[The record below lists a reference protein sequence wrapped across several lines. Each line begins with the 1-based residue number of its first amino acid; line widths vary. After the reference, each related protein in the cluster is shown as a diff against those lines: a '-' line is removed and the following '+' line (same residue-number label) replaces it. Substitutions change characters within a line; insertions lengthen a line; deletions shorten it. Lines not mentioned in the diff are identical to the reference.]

1 MFDSGNTGFMLVCAM
16 LVLLMTPGL
25 AFFYGGLSR
34 RKNVVNTMIM
44 VFGVLGIVA
53 ITWTIFGWSF
63 AYGGDGSIPFF
74 GGFDQIGLTGLVAN
88 ITGEAPEALSHDCYP
103 AMADVVFQLAFCMI
117 TTAIITGSLAGR
129 MKYGAICAF
138 VAIWTI
144 VVYPPLAHMVWG
156 GDGSLISDTIGAR
169 DFADG
174 DVVHISSGLTG
185 LVLCLLLGK
194 RKGFGM
200 MSYRPHNV
208 PFVALG
214 AGLLWF
220 GWFGFNGGSEFKADA
235 VAARMRA
242 SREAY
247 ERGLREEQAMI
258 DAHNAGK
265 RSKDNQGKKQE
276 DVRVPGNVLISF
288 SLAGRT
294 FTYMHVPAYQCE
306 GSGQV
311 VVSISVNRNGKVTSA
326 SVRSATSGEECLSER
341 ALEAA
346 RLSRFNVDASAPA
359 SQSGTITYLF
369 QRQ

>member
-1 MFDSGNTGFMLVCAM
+1 MDPQPVRDLPRLQSPSQPSFDPQPVDLGTWTYEHKV
-16 LVLLMTPGL
+16 GL
-25 AFFYGGLSR
+25 C
-34 RKNVVNTMIM
+34 VMIIAYL
-44 VFGVLGIVA
+44 VLGIIFVTTKLVVGGAPPDQHTIYLDMVPPPPEQKQELTPEERRQMEADLSNAHNA
-53 ITWTIFGWSF
+53 IS
-63 AYGGDGSIPFF
+63 
-74 GGFDQIGLTGLVAN
+74 N
-88 ITGEAPEALSHDCYP
+88 EEARNEASR
-103 AMADVVFQLAFCMI
+103 QNER
-117 TTAIITGSLAGR
+117 TS
-129 MKYGAICAF
+129 
-138 VAIWTI
+138 
-144 VVYPPLAHMVWG
+144 
-156 GDGSLISDTIGAR
+156 
-169 DFADG
+169 
-174 DVVHISSGLTG
+174 
-185 LVLCLLLGK
+185 
-194 RKGFGM
+194 
-200 MSYRPHNV
+200 
-208 PFVALG
+208 G
-214 AGLLWF
+214 AGS
-220 GWFGFNGGSEFKADA
+220 GGSRGGSNGSPIPDNIADEADA

-311 VVSISVNRNGKVTSA
+311 VVSISRNGKVTSA
-326 SVRSATSGEECLSER
+326 SVRSSTSGEECLSER

>member
-1 MFDSGNTGFMLVCAM
+1 MIFVNNLGAKVLFFFKEIVILLLFCNKAMNPDPRPTSTQAAFSGQQQPAAPRDPRRGRIVLPFDPQPVDLGTWTYEHKV
-16 LVLLMTPGL
+16 GL
-25 AFFYGGLSR
+25 C
-34 RKNVVNTMIM
+34 VMIIAYL
-44 VFGVLGIVA
+44 VLGIIFVTTKLVVGGA
-53 ITWTIFGWSF
+53 PPDQHTI
-63 AYGGDGSIPFF
+63 YLDMVPPPPE
-74 GGFDQIGLTGLVAN
+74 QKQELTPEERRQM
-88 ITGEAPEALSHDCYP
+88 EADLSNAHN
-103 AMADVVFQLAFCMI
+103 
-117 TTAIITGSLAGR
+117 
-129 MKYGAICAF
+129 
-138 VAIWTI
+138 TI
-144 VVYPPLAHMVWG
+144 
-156 GDGSLISDTIGAR
+156 SNENAR
-169 DFADG
+169 NDA
-174 DVVHISSGLTG
+174 S
-185 LVLCLLLGK
+185 
-194 RKGFGM
+194 RQNA
-200 MSYRPHNV
+200 RPS
-208 PFVALG
+208 G
-214 AGLLWF
+214 AGS
-220 GWFGFNGGSEFKADA
+220 GGSQGSSNGSPIPDNIADEADA

-276 DVRVPGNVLISF
+276 DVRVTGNVLISF

>member
-1 MFDSGNTGFMLVCAM
+1 MNPDPRPTSTQAAFSGQQQPTAPHDPRRGRIVLPFDPQPVDLGTWTYEHKV
-16 LVLLMTPGL
+16 GL
-25 AFFYGGLSR
+25 C
-34 RKNVVNTMIM
+34 VMIIAYL
-44 VFGVLGIVA
+44 VLGIIFVTTKLVVGGAPPDQHTIYLDMVPTPPEQKQELTPEERRQMEADLSNAHNA
-53 ITWTIFGWSF
+53 ISNEDARNEASRQNERTSGAGS
-63 AYGGDGSIPFF
+63 GGARGGSDGSPIP
-74 GGFDQIGLTGLVAN
+74 DN
-88 ITGEAPEALSHDCYP
+88 I
-103 AMADVVFQLAFCMI
+103 AD
-117 TTAIITGSLAGR
+117 
-129 MKYGAICAF
+129 
-138 VAIWTI
+138 
-144 VVYPPLAHMVWG
+144 
-156 GDGSLISDTIGAR
+156 
-169 DFADG
+169 
-174 DVVHISSGLTG
+174 
-185 LVLCLLLGK
+185 
-194 RKGFGM
+194 
-200 MSYRPHNV
+200 
-208 PFVALG
+208 
-214 AGLLWF
+214 
-220 GWFGFNGGSEFKADA
+220 EADA

-276 DVRVPGNVLISF
+276 DVRVAGNVLISF

>member
-1 MFDSGNTGFMLVCAM
+1 MNPDPRPTSTQAAFSGQQQPAPPRDPRRGRIVLPFDPQPVDLGTWTYEHKV
-16 LVLLMTPGL
+16 GL
-25 AFFYGGLSR
+25 C
-34 RKNVVNTMIM
+34 VMIIAYL
-44 VFGVLGIVA
+44 VLGIIFVTTKLVVGGAPPDQHTIYLDMVPPPPEQKQELTPEERRQMEADLSNAHNA
-53 ITWTIFGWSF
+53 ISNED
-63 AYGGDGSIPFF
+63 AR
-74 GGFDQIGLTGLVAN
+74 N
-88 ITGEAPEALSHDCYP
+88 EASR
-103 AMADVVFQLAFCMI
+103 QN
-117 TTAIITGSLAGR
+117 
-129 MKYGAICAF
+129 
-138 VAIWTI
+138 
-144 VVYPPLAHMVWG
+144 
-156 GDGSLISDTIGAR
+156 AR
-169 DFADG
+169 T
-174 DVVHISSGLTG
+174 S
-185 LVLCLLLGK
+185 
-194 RKGFGM
+194 
-200 MSYRPHNV
+200 
-208 PFVALG
+208 G
-214 AGLLWF
+214 AGS
-220 GWFGFNGGSEFKADA
+220 GGSQGSSNGSPIPDNIADEADA